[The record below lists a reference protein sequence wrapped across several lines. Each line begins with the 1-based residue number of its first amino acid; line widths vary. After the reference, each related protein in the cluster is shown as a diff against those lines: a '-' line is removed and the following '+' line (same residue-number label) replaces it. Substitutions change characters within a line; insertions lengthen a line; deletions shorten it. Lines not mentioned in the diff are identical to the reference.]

1 MGQTGLSGRC
11 GILADADLLFAI
23 SQRKRLPKALETADD
38 CKGK

>member
-1 MGQTGLSGRC
+1 MGQTGRFGCC

-23 SQRKRLPKALETADD
+23 SQRKHPADALETGDY

>member
-1 MGQTGLSGRC
+1 MGQTGRFGCC

-23 SQRKRLPKALETADD
+23 SQRKSPMEALETADD